1 MDTEDTT
8 LELFLRDR
16 IKEKGLSLKKLADMT
31 GISVNHIEN
40 MLRGD
45 FSNVPPTPYFR
56 GYLIRLGEV
65 LNFDG
70 EAWWLKIK
78 KEEGVGR
85 SGPADSLPKNR
96 FIRKSPVKALSIS
109 AAALVALIIIGFSLP
124 HILGKPSITITS
136 PADSYATTSDS
147 VVIQGTV
154 KNADSIYVTTG
165 SEDPTAN
172 EGGSVD
178 EATIAS
184 DGSWQKNVLL
194 TPGPN
199 TFDISAKK
207 LLGGTTDVL
216 EHIFYNAPNV
226 PPAAATSTTAEP
238 TPTSTPTT
246 TKAAK
251 TPQ

>member
-1 MDTEDTT
+1 MDPEETT

-16 IKEKGLSLKKLADMT
+16 IKDKGISLKKLSDMT
-31 GISVNHIEN
+31 GISVTHIEN

-45 FSNVPPTPYFR
+45 FESVPPTPYFR

-70 EAWWLKIK
+70 ETWWMKIK
-78 KEEGVGR
+78 REEGVGR
-85 SGPADSLPKNR
+85 SGPADALPKNR
-96 FIRKSPVKALSIS
+96 FIRESPMKIIVIWSVTLI
-109 AAALVALIIIGFSLP
+109 ALIAIIFSLP

-136 PADSYATTSDS
+136 PQGSPYTTASTS
-147 VVIQGTV
+147 IIIQGTA
-154 KNADSIYVTTG
+154 KNADSLYV
-165 SEDPTAN
+165 
-172 EGGSVD
+172 EGD

-194 TPGPN
+194 QSGMN

-207 LLGGTTDVL
+207 LLGGTTNIM
-216 EHIFYNAPNV
+216 EQIFYNAP
-226 PPAAATSTTAEP
+226 ATPSGVTVSSSTTS

-246 TKAAK
+246 TKPTK
-251 TPQ
+251 TP